1 MEYLQIKAMLESGD
15 SKGALDFVNQRL
27 NKIKM
32 MYSILTPREKEV
44 AELLTEGM
52 SNEEIATKLNCS
64 VRTIKSY
71 VASLFTKFGT
81 RDRLQTVIMLMK
93 G

>member
-1 MEYLQIKAMLESGD
+1 MEYSQIKAMLESND
-15 SKGALDFVNQRL
+15 VSGALDLVNGKLDR
-27 NKIKM
+27 IKM

-44 AELLTEGM
+44 AELLTAGYN
-52 SNEEIATKLNCS
+52 NEEIATKLNCS

-71 VASLFTKFGT
+71 VASLFVKFGT
-81 RDRLQTVIMLMK
+81 RDRLQTALMLIR

>member
-1 MEYLQIKAMLESGD
+1 MEYLQIKALLESGD
-15 SKGALDFVNQRL
+15 NKGALDFVNQKL

-71 VASLFTKFGT
+71 AASLFTKFGT